1 MQMIYNIEPGTF
13 GGPMR
18 MGDLLG
24 VCNVVA
30 YLRKVKDDNSI
41 RFFLQPGSISSEE
54 HVQFFHSFLIAITDY
69 FSAFSGTESLA
80 WRRVN
85 VWDFRD
91 ISGDLLTIHNFKDKK
106 KKIVIWPVFDATYNQ
121 YRNWPDAVYHQI
133 LNSFN
138 SIEFDG
144 YEKVLCVSP
153 DTMITATGWQ
163 ISTDYETNLNHIKEC
178 EIFVGGDTGTSHLA
192 GSLDRGPK
200 ELIYYYSS
208 RGLVHTLP
216 FHLRNGKGK
225 LITYWRDLEGT
236 TWG

>member
-1 MQMIYNIEPGTF
+1 MIYNIEPGTF

-30 YLRKVKDDNSI
+30 YLRKVKDDNNI

-106 KKIVIWPVFDATYNQ
+106 KKIVIWPVFDAPYNQ
-121 YRNWPDAVYHQI
+121 YRNWPKEV
-133 LNSFN
+133 FN
-138 SIEFDG
+138 KYIMQYNNEKYKD
-144 YEKVLCVSP
+144 YEKIICIKKEP
-153 DTMITATGWQ
+153 QEKEEGWTY
-163 ISTDYETNLNHIKEC
+163 STDFLQNVFHLMES
-178 EIFVGGDTGTSHLA
+178 EIFVSGDTGASHFA
-192 GSLDRGPK
+192 WSLDNSPE
-200 ELIYYYSS
+200 ELIYSNSS
-208 RGLVHTLP
+208 RGLIHTTP
-216 FHLRNGKGK
+216 FYLMQGKGRTE
-225 LITYWRDLEGT
+225 TYWLDFEGT
-236 TWG
+236 TWK